1 MDVEVIIDKP
11 WHHIVRPL
19 SRQEGRTTAAIAY
32 VTKRLLDLRRGDILV
47 CDASEVSV
55 KTGRTDPKVLLA
67 YLRKGVSV
75 WSQPGLH
82 AKAIARG
89 QVAVVGSANS
99 SNASADGYL
108 AELVAI
114 LRRRPAVAA
123 IRDRIE
129 VIARRSI
136 ALDPVTLSR
145 LSRLFTPGREFQ
157 PMRKRAV
164 GERTRAKA
172 RAWCIGTHYTDEHA
186 DVEKARQRGVPR
198 AEKSAQSLVGKRWR
212 GTYRIDDDISWSGST
227 AAKFELGGQIFE
239 VIEEKT
245 LRPPGVLVHKEASN
259 SRHGF
264 VLFIC
269 RERKRHNRRV
279 KNVRAQM
286 DRNTFGLL
294 RKASMR
300 RLTPEQL
307 DGINQIFGH

>member
-1 MDVEVIIDKP
+1 M
-11 WHHIVRPL
+11 RRL
-19 SRQEGRTTAAIAY
+19 G
-32 VTKRLLDLRRGDILV
+32 TKRED
-47 CDASEVSV
+47 
-55 KTGRTDPKVLLA
+55 GRTDPEVLLA

-123 IRDRIE
+123 TRDRIE
-129 VIARRSI
+129 VITRIRS

-145 LSRLFTPGREFQ
+145 LSRLFKPGREFQ
-157 PMRKRAV
+157 SMRKRAV
-164 GERTRAKA
+164 GERTRTKA

-186 DVEKARQRGVPR
+186 DVEKARSTRCAASRRNRLSSSWAIDG
-198 AEKSAQSLVGKRWR
+198 AE
-212 GTYRIDDDISWSGST
+212 RIGSDDDISWSGST
-227 AAKFELGGQIFE
+227 AGKFELGDQIFE

-245 LRPPGVLVHKEASN
+245 LKPPGVLVHKEASN

-269 RERKRHNRRV
+269 RGS
-279 KNVRAQM
+279 
-286 DRNTFGLL
+286 RNCARPVG
-294 RKASMR
+294 
-300 RLTPEQL
+300 
-307 DGINQIFGH
+307 